1 MTESSK
7 PGDTPAD
14 EVGVRLPEWPPLA
27 SYDEPTEVPK
37 RATSNLGDSPHPD
50 GVPQPNSGAQP
61 NRRSQPEEADR
72 GPDSSGRRP
81 LRPVKGSADARRSI
95 PARLRSQ
102 GIVAASFLGIILTAA
117 ALNALQRSPAD
128 PSSRLTID
136 SVASTAAS
144 PAAAPSESSPTQ
156 SLPLP
161 PTPTPT
167 HVPTQTPTQA
177 PTSPPVAM
185 AATTQPPPSETAT
198 QNSTQP
204 ASSAPSEP
212 PALPPPPA
220 DCTTNYTIIESWPGG
235 FKGEVKIKNNTS
247 TSWTGWRVEWT
258 WPSGQKLTEVWNGS
272 LSSSGASVTVTNMSY
287 NGTLAPDGTTT
298 FGFLADITGTNPAP
312 TMTCAGR

>member
-37 RATSNLGDSPHPD
+37 RATSNLGDSPYPD
-50 GVPQPNSGAQP
+50 GVPQPNSGSQP

-81 LRPVKGSADARRSI
+81 LRPVKGAADARRSI

-177 PTSPPVAM
+177 PTSPPPSRWPRPRSRRRPRLRRRTPRNRHRRHQVSRPRFRPHRQTAQR
-185 AATTQPPPSETAT
+185 TTRSSSLGRVVSRAKSRSKITPP
-198 QNSTQP
+198 
-204 ASSAPSEP
+204 
-212 PALPPPPA
+212 LPG
-220 DCTTNYTIIESWPGG
+220 PGG
-235 FKGEVKIKNNTS
+235 E
-247 TSWTGWRVEWT
+247 
-258 WPSGQKLTEVWNGS
+258 
-272 LSSSGASVTVTNMSY
+272 SSGP
-287 NGTLAPDGTTT
+287 GP
-298 FGFLADITGTNPAP
+298 
-312 TMTCAGR
+312 AGRS